1 MKELYSSR
9 QSTINEDPLNKSM
22 LEIRVIE
29 NGNFQ
34 IETFQDLIEVPPAQM
49 KEIVKAANNGFKKK

>member
-9 QSTINEDPLNKSM
+9 QSTINEDPLNKGM

-29 NGNFQ
+29 SGNFQ
-34 IETFQDLIEVPPAQM
+34 IETFQDLVEVPPAQM
-49 KEIVKAANNGFKKK
+49 KEIVKAVNNGFKKK